1 MFRLNKEEIILKVL
15 NDEKSFTI
23 KTPEEFESAIDKEL
37 SKPENEIDF
46 KLVNELTL
54 GAIEAKGKKP
64 LQNNVDEK
72 LKELKAMQ
80 NEEKKRFR
88 LPKWSVGLVA
98 ACVMIMCANVVS
110 VSAWN
115 MNIFTLIVEL
125 TQGGVKI
132 DFGKQTEEIVIPTSE
147 DDPYGIIAKCNEV
160 GINVETPYYIP
171 DGFILTNIGYDT
183 NNDQRK
189 FIAMIYEKDNQL
201 INFKFE
207 SYMDGLM
214 GIPSDKH
221 NISEITVNGHTAI
234 MSREDNQMI
243 VIFRSGDFYVTIST
257 KNVDYTEC
265 DNILNS
271 IK

>member
-1 MFRLNKEEIILKVL
+1 MNKDEIISKVL
-15 NDEKSFTI
+15 SDEKSFTV
-23 KTPEEFESAIDKEL
+23 KSTEELEAMIDKEL
-37 SKPENEIDF
+37 SKPDNEIDYE
-46 KLVNELTL
+46 LVNELTL
-54 GAIEAKGKKP
+54 QAIEEKGQKP
-64 LQNNVDEK
+64 LHNDVDEK
-72 LKELKAMQ
+72 LKELKSIQ
-80 NEEKKRFR
+80 SIEKKRFR
-88 LPKWSVGLVA
+88 LPKWSIGLVA
-98 ACVMIMCANVVS
+98 ACVMLMCANVVS

-147 DDPYGIIAKCNEV
+147 DDLYGIIAKCNEV
-160 GINVETPYYIP
+160 GINVETPHYIP
-171 DGFILTNIGYDT
+171 DGFILTNICYDT

-201 INFKFE
+201 INFTFE
-207 SYMDGLM
+207 SCMDGLM
-214 GIPSDKH
+214 GIPSDEH

-243 VIFRSGDFYVTIST
+243 AIFRSGDFYVTIIT